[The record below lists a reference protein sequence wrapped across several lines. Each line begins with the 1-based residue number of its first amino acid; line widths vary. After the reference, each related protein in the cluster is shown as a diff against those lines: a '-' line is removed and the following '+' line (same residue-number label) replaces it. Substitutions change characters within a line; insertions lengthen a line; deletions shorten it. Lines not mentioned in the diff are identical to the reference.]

1 MRLAEPNH
9 TSKRFLE
16 EVDARCRRN
25 NIIIMGVPEEDIES
39 PLGGSDVE
47 MVECVMQKADVSLTR
62 GNFCMRRLGQNTSQT
77 RPILLTLECHEARRE
92 ILSNAKNLR
101 YDSDCTNI
109 FIRKDIHPTLR
120 YEANRLRIRERD
132 EKANPENRNADI
144 KYDRKERVLTKNGVI
159 IDRFRQAFLQK

>member
-159 IDRFRQAFLQK
+159 IDRFRPAFLQK